1 MIKSSSATYA
11 TAHEYASELGK
22 ILIKA
27 FSDNL
32 SASVLPDGRMYYN
45 ISKRIMDSM
54 LGLDQNMV
62 ANVAAMVQDS
72 LNAKAGI
79 GLRALK
85 APINES
91 RVAGIIERLSS
102 AEHFDD
108 ISWILGEPIKNFSES
123 VVEDVLQANAD
134 FHERSGLSPTIT
146 RSTNG
151 WCCDWCQELAGV
163 YNYADVKR
171 TGHPVFMRHRHCDCT
186 VTYDPGDGRRQD
198 AHTKKWLTP

>member
-151 WCCDWCQELAGV
+151 WCCDWCQGLAGV